1 MESVL
6 PRPAKRPSRGNRRK
20 LSGNMAAVEKSNDD
34 KPTRRSGATASNRR
48 SAGAPA
54 QSTQR
59 IADGAGNCPKRLA
72 SAGGR
77 ATAGNTLRQ
86 AAVNA

>member
-6 PRPAKRPSRGNRRK
+6 PRPAKRPSRGKRRK
-20 LSGNMAAVEKSNDD
+20 LSGSMAAVEKSNDD
-34 KPTRRSGATASNRR
+34 KPAKRSGATAISKR

-54 QSTQR
+54 LTTQR
-59 IADGAGNCPKRLA
+59 IENGAGNCPKGLT
-72 SAGGR
+72 STGGR
-77 ATAGNTLRQ
+77 ATAGNALRQ